1 MKFGERVCRGQES
14 CCACFTGSEM
24 KSWGS
29 EECGSQFS
37 RTLDFS
43 LGKIAEQYELRP
55 HVIELGLWILKKSKL
70 KVVPGLGKGR

>member
-1 MKFGERVCRGQES
+1 
-14 CCACFTGSEM
+14 M
-24 KSWGS
+24 KSWGN

-43 LGKIAEQYELRP
+43 LGRIAEQYELRT
-55 HVIELGLWILKKSKL
+55 HVIGLDLWILNKSKL